1 MGKYQIEI
9 SESAKIDLLKHK
21 KSGNKATLK
30 KIDQLIS
37 ELRDHPFSGSGKP
50 EALKH
55 NLTGLWYRRIN
66 KKDRLIYEVQ
76 DEIVTV
82 FVVSAMGHYED

>member
-1 MGKYQIEI
+1 MYSVIIDKKAQKEILQII
-9 SESAKIDLLKHK
+9 KSGDK
-21 KSGNKATLK
+21 KSKRRLNQILLELELHPRKGIGN
-30 KIDQLIS
+30 
-37 ELRDHPFSGSGKP
+37 P

-55 NLTGLWYRRIN
+55 DLSGLWSRRIN

-82 FVVSAMGHYED
+82 YVVSAMGHYED

>member
-1 MGKYQIEI
+1 MYSVIIDKKAQREILQIIKSGDKKSTKRLNQILFELEMHPKEGI
-9 SESAKIDLLKHK
+9 GNPEMLKHDL
-21 KSGNKATLK
+21 A
-30 KIDQLIS
+30 
-37 ELRDHPFSGSGKP
+37 
-50 EALKH
+50 
-55 NLTGLWYRRIN
+55 GLWSRRIN

>member
-1 MGKYQIEI
+1 MYSVIIDKKAQREILQII
-9 SESAKIDLLKHK
+9 KSGDK
-21 KSGNKATLK
+21 KSTKRLNQILF
-30 KIDQLIS
+30 
-37 ELRDHPFSGSGKP
+37 ELEMHPKEGIGKP

-55 NLTGLWYRRIN
+55 NLTGLWSRRIN